1 MVLGSF
7 YVGPFSIRVYM
18 TVIMM
23 FFLLLKGLSSGGRI
37 SNSYPLPQK
46 ILVVYLL
53 FIVFAAIALWANG
66 EYSEFDFNK
75 WILANYLNC
84 FVTYFAIDYFISG
97 RKELRAMWI
106 FLILFGS
113 VNAIITI
120 LQFMGNPI
128 GKGIA
133 MAFTTVSAV
142 QADMLD
148 EHGVN
153 ANLLLGEGLPIG
165 LFGYVFTNGMMLSV
179 LGVLLMGKNDLN
191 KKLINIALV
200 GLLLIN
206 VYASYATQERAAFFL
221 LVFLIIYLI
230 FSGSFSRKIK
240 VTSACLI
247 LIAVVYILPQ
257 LLLSD
262 SLGRLTSVSF
272 EEDSRGDIWSYA
284 FEFLK
289 ENLMFGGPIA
299 YSKKTEIAP
308 HNFFLFVF
316 IYYGLIA
323 GIIISYMY
331 LLMTW
336 QSIRTLLGKK
346 NILTRAFAA
355 ACCIYS
361 AICLFHNASIA
372 TGDATIFILYALMQ
386 KSIIMD
392 KSSEKLK
399 LSDNESTVLYR

>member
-23 FFLLLKGLSSGGRI
+23 LFLIIKGMTSRGSYQNKYTLSKKLLI
-37 SNSYPLPQK
+37 
-46 ILVVYLL
+46 VYLF
-53 FIVFAAIALWANG
+53 FILFAALALWANG

-84 FVTYFAIDYFISG
+84 FVTYFAIDYFISS

-153 ANLLLGEGLPIG
+153 ANLLLGDGLPIG
-165 LFGYVFTNGMMLSV
+165 LFGYVFTNGTMLSV
-179 LGVLLMGKNDLN
+179 LGILLMGKNIFN
-191 KKLINIALV
+191 KKLINLAWV

-206 VYASYATQERAAFFL
+206 VYASFATQERVAFFL
-221 LVFLIIYLI
+221 LVLLIIYLV

-240 VTSACLI
+240 VTSACII
-247 LIAVVYILPQ
+247 LIAVIYILPQ

-289 ENLMFGGPIA
+289 DNLMFGGPIA

-308 HNFFLFVF
+308 HNYFLFVF

-323 GIIISYMY
+323 GIIVSYMY
-331 LLMTW
+331 IMMTW
-336 QSIRTLLGKK
+336 KSIRALLGKK
-346 NILTRAFAA
+346 QLVTRALAA

-372 TGDATIFILYALMQ
+372 TGDTIIFVLYALMQ
-386 KSIIMD
+386 KSILID
-392 KSSEKLK
+392 KSTEI
-399 LSDNESTVLYR
+399 VFQR

>member
-1 MVLGSF
+1 
-7 YVGPFSIRVYM
+7 M
-18 TVIMM
+18 TAIMM
-23 FFLLLKGLSSGGRI
+23 FFLLSKGLSSGGRI
-37 SNSYPLPQK
+37 TNSYPLPPK
-46 ILVVYLL
+46 ILVVYLF
-53 FIVFAAIALWANG
+53 FIVFAAIALWSNG

-84 FVTYFAIDYFISG
+84 FVTYFAIDYFISS

-106 FLILFGS
+106 FLILIGS

-142 QADMLD
+142 KADILD

-153 ANLLLGEGLPIG
+153 VNLLLGDGLPIG
-165 LFGYVFTNGMMLSV
+165 LFGHVFTNGTMLSV
-179 LGVLLMGKNDLN
+179 LGILLMGKNNIN
-191 KKLINIALV
+191 KKLINLAWV

-206 VYASYATQERAAFFL
+206 VYASFATQERVAFFL
-221 LVFLIIYLI
+221 LVLLIIYLV

-240 VTSACLI
+240 VTSACII
-247 LIAVVYILPQ
+247 LIAVIFILPQ
-257 LLLSD
+257 LLLSE

-284 FEFLK
+284 FDFLK
-289 ENLMFGGPIA
+289 DNLMFGGPIA

-331 LLMTW
+331 ILMTW

-346 NILTRAFAA
+346 NILTRTFAA

-372 TGDATIFILYALMQ
+372 TGDAIIFILYALMQ
-386 KSIIMD
+386 KSITMEE
-392 KSSEKLK
+392 SSDILK
-399 LSDNESTVLYR
+399 LSGNENTMLYR